1 MYVCIKTSNIVHL
14 KKALTAYKEQNQL
27 EPTQYSVGADGLW
40 HLRVYI
46 RLNTKKHL
54 QTNHFLKALGVN

>member
-54 QTNHFLKALGVN
+54 